1 MVVFQPHTYSRTKT
15 LMNEFVNVL
24 KDYECLIYKT
34 FGAREKYDKSGS
46 SKTLCNNLGK
56 TAKYFNKN
64 QELNIYLQTKIK
76 DDYAIIFLGAGNI
89 YDVAKN
95 VTHG

>member
-1 MVVFQPHTYSRTKT
+1 
-15 LMNEFVNVL
+15 
-24 KDYECLIYKT
+24 
-34 FGAREKYDKSGS
+34 
-46 SKTLCNNLGK
+46 LGK

-76 DDYAIIFLGAGNI
+76 DDYAVIFLGAGNI